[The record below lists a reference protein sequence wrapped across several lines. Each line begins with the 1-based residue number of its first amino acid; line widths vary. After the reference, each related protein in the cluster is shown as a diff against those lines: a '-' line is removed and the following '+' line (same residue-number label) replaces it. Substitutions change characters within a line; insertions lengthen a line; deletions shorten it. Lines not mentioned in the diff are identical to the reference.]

1 MLLIVERKIDYNKI
15 ISIGGRL
22 NLFDIISL
30 SNLIINKKSG
40 RKIIKIYNFEI
51 KIYKQIRKTTINL
64 SNKFKI
70 LENEIKYI

>member
-1 MLLIVERKIDYNKI
+1 LLLIVERKIDYNKI
-15 ISIGGRL
+15 ISIWGRL

>member
-15 ISIGGRL
+15 ISIWGRL